1 METIIETAELQANE
15 SNNTNINNGMTKT
28 TNSSIISG
36 MSWNKSSDGT
46 PVVCCI
52 LKDSSASLHTKTTIR
67 SYLTALEGA
76 IGAIDFVSS
85 HLNEG
90 DINIISG
97 AKITWERTVYAPNT
111 PHTRSDGNVVILQE
125 EDVIDHIIKV
135 DLRPIHGLLL
145 DKKLDEM
152 GENISP
158 LKEKM
163 LLKNFEVQL

>member
-1 METIIETAELQANE
+1 MENIDNAELQANE
-15 SNNTNINNGMTKT
+15 SNNSNTNNGMTKT
-28 TNSSIISG
+28 INSSIISG
-36 MSWNKSSDGT
+36 MSWNKASDGT

-52 LKDSSASLHTKTTIR
+52 LKDNTASLHTKTTIR
-67 SYLTALEGA
+67 SYLTALDGA

-111 PHTRSDGNVVILQE
+111 PHTRSDGNVVVLQE
-125 EDVIDHIIKV
+125 EDVIDHIVKV